1 VDDPTYPKTGNIF
14 QGYLKA
20 VGSDPNFVEYYQDS
34 WSQVEPVAPP
44 GEPIMF
50 AATNALTQGDNTV
63 PVISWGTNAIPLEE
77 ILAGDYN
84 NYIDSSATQVK
95 EYPGPV
101 FIRLDWEMNGAWSGW
116 NPANQPTGTTPA
128 TFVAFWRYVVTR
140 FRADGVTNANWIWS
154 PNVDDGDSS
163 MDSYYPGASYV
174 NLVGLDAYN
183 KGDFPW
189 ASFGQIFQSSYDE
202 ITSLAPGIPVMISE
216 TATLEATPA
225 QAARGYSKA
234 QWIQQMASYI
244 PTNMPAVRALC
255 WYEQPVGNQDFSV
268 ESSPTSLAAWQRY
281 VVGNPTYQGRLT

>member
-1 VDDPTYPKTGNIF
+1 
-14 QGYLKA
+14 
-20 VGSDPNFVEYYQDS
+20 
-34 WSQVEPVAPP
+34 
-44 GEPIMF
+44 
-50 AATNALTQGDNTV
+50 
-63 PVISWGTNAIPLEE
+63 
-77 ILAGDYN
+77 
-84 NYIDSSATQVK
+84 
-95 EYPGPV
+95 
-101 FIRLDWEMNGAWSGW
+101 
-116 NPANQPTGTTPA
+116 
-128 TFVAFWRYVVTR
+128 
-140 FRADGVTNANWIWS
+140 
-154 PNVDDGDSS
+154 